1 MKPSSIVL
9 GFVLASEARATSNTT
24 NSSSAIYKDASFSAS
39 DRAADLLSRMTWSEK
54 IGQMGGVRRLLGSDL
69 SFNQTSYDILA
80 EYQNGILGFGD
91 NYNLASDVLPLANTI
106 REQQIN
112 STDLGIPY
120 VTLTDSLNSIYL
132 LGGTLFPS
140 SLSLGASFNVPLYEQ
155 VIGVIRD
162 ENVAIGTRWVL
173 SPELDIAKEHH
184 GGRIGEMYGEDRY
197 LVGEFGTAYV
207 NAMQQLDDEGYVKVA
222 CTVKHFVYGQ
232 SSGGINA
239 ASQYG
244 GINHIMNEQAMPF
257 IKVVNDAHPKAL
269 MASYAAL
276 DRVPMSVNKY
286 LLQTVLRSTIGFD
299 GVIMSDAGAIS
310 ELYTLHAVASS
321 STNAALKAL
330 KAGLQLELS
339 PSQPAMFPNLIDS
352 ANDSIVVDLV
362 NNAVS
367 QLLEIKFLTGVFDQP
382 LPTIE
387 NLNATLRQASHLEVA
402 KNASEE
408 AIVLLHND
416 GLLPLAKANASK
428 LAVLG
433 PLADLLV
440 MGSYAPNNSTQ
451 PLHGTPFVESLQ
463 NYLGTSNVD
472 YVPGVDLTNTTD
484 SSGISTAVS
493 AAKEAGLA
501 IVCLGSVSVLSEDGA
516 AKWRTDGEF
525 FAHPSLSF
533 PGLQQDLL
541 DAVLDAG
548 VPTVLV
554 MTGGQGFVLP
564 NSTVA
569 RTSAILHTFLAG
581 EYTGEALVDTLYG
594 IVNPSAKLP
603 ITLPPDSGASPIYYD
618 YLPSDAGSYW
628 SWPILDRANPP
639 FKFGFGMSYTTFE
652 FTAADAR
659 VISGSSNV
667 SVSVTVS
674 NTGSVTGKEVPQV
687 YFRQQYT
694 TIETPNMQLIRF
706 SKVELAPG
714 EDTTLEWTIRHDELG
729 YWQDLE
735 WTVESGNFTF
745 WVGSSSR
752 EEDLQSFSVT
762 L

>member
-1 MKPSSIVL
+1 M
-9 GFVLASEARATSNTT
+9 
-24 NSSSAIYKDASFSAS
+24 
-39 DRAADLLSRMTWSEK
+39 
-54 IGQMGGVRRLLGSDL
+54 
-69 SFNQTSYDILA
+69 
-80 EYQNGILGFGD
+80 
-91 NYNLASDVLPLANTI
+91 
-106 REQQIN
+106 
-112 STDLGIPY
+112 
-120 VTLTDSLNSIYL
+120 
-132 LGGTLFPS
+132 
-140 SLSLGASFNVPLYEQ
+140 
-155 VIGVIRD
+155 
-162 ENVAIGTRWVL
+162 
-173 SPELDIAKEHH
+173 
-184 GGRIGEMYGEDRY
+184 
-197 LVGEFGTAYV
+197 VGEFGTAYV
-207 NAMQQLDDEGYVKVA
+207 NTMQQLDEEGYIKVA

-244 GINHIMNEQAMPF
+244 GINRIMNEQAMPF
-257 IKVVNDAHPKAL
+257 IKVVNDARPKAL
-269 MASYAAL
+269 MASYSAV

-286 LLQTVLRSTIGFD
+286 LLQTVLRNAIGFE
-299 GVIMSDAGAIS
+299 GVIMSDALAIS

-321 STNAALKAL
+321 STDAALKAV
-330 KAGLQLELS
+330 KAGLQLELA
-339 PSQPAMFPNLIDS
+339 PAQPAMFPNLIDS
-352 ANDSIVVDLV
+352 ANDSTVVGLV
-362 NNAVS
+362 NTAVK
-367 QLLEIKFLTGVFDQP
+367 QLLEIKFLAGVFDQP

-387 NLNATLRQASHLEVA
+387 NLNATLRKASHLKVA
-402 KNASEE
+402 KNATEE
-408 AIVLLHND
+408 AIVLLQND
-416 GLLPLAKANASK
+416 GILPFSNTNSSK
-428 LAVLG
+428 VAVLG
-433 PLADLLV
+433 PLAGLLV

-451 PLHGTPFVESLQ
+451 PLHGTPFLASLQ
-463 NYLGTSNVD
+463 SYLGTSNVD
-472 YVPGVDLTNTTD
+472 YVQGVDLTNTTD

-493 AAKEAGLA
+493 AAKQAGLA
-501 IVCLGSVSVLSEDGA
+501 IVCLGSVSVLGEDGA

-564 NSTVA
+564 NSTVE

-594 IVNPSAKLP
+594 KVNPSAKLP

-628 SWPILDRANPP
+628 SWPILDRTNPP
-639 FKFGFGMSYTTFE
+639 FKFGFGLSYTTFE
-652 FTAADAR
+652 FSAAD
-659 VISGSSNV
+659 VSVVSGGTNV

-694 TIETPNMQLIRF
+694 TIETPNKQLIRF

-714 EDTTLEWTIRHDELG
+714 EETTVEWTIAHEELG
-729 YWQDLE
+729 YWQGLE

-745 WVGSSSR
+745 WIGSSSR
-752 EEDLQSFSVT
+752 EEDLQSLSVS

>member
-1 MKPSSIVL
+1 M
-9 GFVLASEARATSNTT
+9 
-24 NSSSAIYKDASFSAS
+24 
-39 DRAADLLSRMTWSEK
+39 
-54 IGQMGGVRRLLGSDL
+54 
-69 SFNQTSYDILA
+69 
-80 EYQNGILGFGD
+80 
-91 NYNLASDVLPLANTI
+91 
-106 REQQIN
+106 
-112 STDLGIPY
+112 
-120 VTLTDSLNSIYL
+120 LN
-132 LGGTLFPS
+132 FPH
-140 SLSLGASFNVPLYEQ
+140 
-155 VIGVIRD
+155 R
-162 ENVAIGTRWVL
+162 
-173 SPELDIAKEHH
+173 
-184 GGRIGEMYGEDRY
+184 YGEDRY
-197 LVGEFGTAYV
+197 LVGEFATAYV
-207 NAMQQLDDEGYVKVA
+207 NTMQQLDDEGYVKVA

-244 GINHIMNEQAMPF
+244 GINHIMNEQAMPY
-257 IKVVNDAHPKAL
+257 IKVVKDAHPKAL
-269 MASYAAL
+269 MASYSAV
-276 DRVPMSVNKY
+276 DRVPMSINKY
-286 LLQTVLRSTIGFD
+286 LLQTVLRDTIGFD

-310 ELYTLHAVASS
+310 ELHTLHAVADS
-321 STNAALKAL
+321 STTAALKAL

-339 PSQPAMFPNLIDS
+339 PGQPAMFPNLIGS
-352 ANDSIVVDLV
+352 SNDSTVVRLV
-362 NNAVS
+362 NTAVS
-367 QLLEIKFLTGVFDQP
+367 QLLELKFMAGVFDQP
-382 LPTIE
+382 FPTIKTM
-387 NLNATLRQASHLEVA
+387 NATLRKTDHLEVA

-408 AIVLLHND
+408 AIVLLQND
-416 GLLPLAKANASK
+416 GLLPLSK
-428 LAVLG
+428 TNSSKVAVLG

-451 PLHGTPFVESLQ
+451 PLHGTPFLEALQ
-463 NYLGTSNVD
+463 NYLGTDSVE
-472 YVPGVDLTNTTD
+472 YVQGVDLTNTSD
-484 SSGISTAVS
+484 SSDIPTAVS

-525 FAHPSLSF
+525 FAHPSLGF

-541 DAVLDAG
+541 DAVLDAD

-554 MTGGQGFVLP
+554 MAGGQGFVLS
-564 NSTVA
+564 NSTVT

-581 EYTGEALVDTLYG
+581 EYTGDALVDTLYG

-603 ITLPPDSGASPIYYD
+603 ITLPPDSGATPIYYD

-639 FKFGFGMSYTTFE
+639 FKFGYGLSYTAFN
-652 FTAADAR
+652 FSSAD
-659 VISGSSNV
+659 VSVVPGSSNV

-694 TIETPNMQLIRF
+694 AIETANMQLIRF

-714 EDTTLEWTIRHDELG
+714 EETAVQWTIAHDELG

-735 WTVESGNFTF
+735 WTVETGNFTF
-745 WVGSSSR
+745 WIGSSSR
-752 EEDLQSFSVT
+752 EQDLQSFSVS